1 MMITLTRN
9 ILNTLNTALT
19 IILTPIVTLI
29 LTIILILIPTLFVHI
44 SGKNY
49 FFVERF
55 IHDYYRN
62 YFFGM
67 SVFRPMT
74 SYVTKDD
81 LISLFLKLK
90 FILFLIG
97 LHLRLKTNK
106 VSCL

>member
-19 IILTPIVTLI
+19 IILTPIVSLI

-49 FFVERF
+49 FFIERF
-55 IHDYYRN
+55 INYYYRN

-67 SVFRPMT
+67 SVSRPMT
-74 SYVTKDD
+74 SFVAKDD
-81 LISLFLKLK
+81 LIRLFLKLK

-97 LHLRLKTNK
+97 LRFQTKNK
-106 VSCL
+106 